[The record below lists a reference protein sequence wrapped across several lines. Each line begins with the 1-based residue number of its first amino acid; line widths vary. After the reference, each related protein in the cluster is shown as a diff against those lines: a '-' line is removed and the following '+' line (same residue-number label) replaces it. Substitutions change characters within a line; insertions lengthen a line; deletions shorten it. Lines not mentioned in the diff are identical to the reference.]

1 MLKRPSSSDS
11 PAQRTLESANA
22 DAARISLAQRGLL
35 AGAWAILKKDLA
47 YELQNRETL
56 VVLTVFSL
64 VVVFIFSFA
73 FDLAEAEA
81 KRLLPGLLWMTI
93 LFASVLGFSKSMA
106 FERRGDALSGLLLA
120 PIPKEAIFLGK
131 VMSSL
136 LFLLASELVLLPLF
150 FAFFSI
156 KASFTQM
163 GLLVLVLLLG
173 SVGLAVVGSFLAAI
187 CQVSRQGEILFSLG
201 YFPLVIP
208 ILIAGTTL
216 SKSVLETSQIPP
228 GPWLNVLIAFDLIYA
243 VVCLWVF
250 EYVVED

>member
-1 MLKRPSSSDS
+1 MLKGPSNSGSRAHETWA
-11 PAQRTLESANA
+11 PAKAGT
-22 DAARISLAQRGLL
+22 ARISLAQRGLFP
-35 AGAWAILKKDLA
+35 GAWTILKKDLA

-81 KRLLPGLLWMTI
+81 RGLLPGLLWMTV

-106 FERRGDALSGLLLA
+106 LERRGEALSSLLLA
-120 PIPKEAIFLGK
+120 PIPKESIYLGK

-150 FAFFSI
+150 FAFFGV
-156 KASFTQM
+156 KASLVQV

-173 SVGLAVVGSFLAAI
+173 IAGLAVVGSFLAAI
-187 CQVSRQGEILFSLG
+187 CQGSRQGEILFSLG
-201 YFPLVIP
+201 YFPLVVP
-208 ILIAGTTL
+208 ILIAGVTL
-216 SKSVLETSQIPP
+216 SQGILETSQIPP

-250 EYVVED
+250 EYVVEE